1 VKSTEEVG
9 LVFGT
14 HPLDDDD
21 MTPDIVETVLRKR
34 MGQHNPAV
42 GEVTRDIMA
51 RLRAYHVAEM
61 CTVEE
66 KWCCGVR
73 VLCGEF

>member
-21 MTPDIVETVLRKR
+21 LTSDIVETVLRKR
-34 MGQHNPAV
+34 MGERNPAV
-42 GEVTRDIMA
+42 GEVTRDITD
-51 RLRAYHVAEM
+51 RLRAFHLAE
-61 CTVEE
+61 TER
-66 KWCCGVR
+66 WLASIG
-73 VLCGEF
+73 GAYWT

>member
-34 MGQHNPAV
+34 MGEHNPAV
-42 GEVTRDIMA
+42 GQTTQDIVQ

-61 CTVEE
+61 ETVLMGGTH
-66 KWCCGVR
+66 WHGH
-73 VLCGEF
+73 

>member
-21 MTPDIVETVLRKR
+21 LTGDIIEVGLRKR
-34 MGQHNPAV
+34 MGEHNPAV
-42 GEVTRDIMA
+42 GEITRDLLA
-51 RLRAYHVAEM
+51 RLRAYRYAEM
-61 CTVEE
+61 EDLVMGGTH
-66 KWCCGVR
+66 WHGH
-73 VLCGEF
+73 

>member
-21 MTPDIVETVLRKR
+21 MTPDIVETALRKR
-34 MGQHNPAV
+34 MGHTNPAV
-42 GEVTRDIMA
+42 GEVTRDIVE
-51 RLRAYHVAEM
+51 RLRAYRVAELEAM
-61 CTVEE
+61 V
-66 KWCCGVR
+66 
-73 VLCGEF
+73 